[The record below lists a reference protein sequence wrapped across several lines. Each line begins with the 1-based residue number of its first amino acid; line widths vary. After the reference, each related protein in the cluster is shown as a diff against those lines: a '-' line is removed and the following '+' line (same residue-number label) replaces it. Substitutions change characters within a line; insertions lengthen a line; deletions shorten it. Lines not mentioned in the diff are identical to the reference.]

1 MSVFFSH
8 NLTIITNNILK
19 MSGEI
24 KQRIEDIVSGTTEY
38 PVKSKSFWLPNL
50 DQIASY
56 VEFELKKNYSKVL
69 VHYYY
74 SLFHPMS
81 LHVTTSPRWRLLTV
95 PTSPLSSAA
104 RPQAWEGRPS

>member
-8 NLTIITNNILK
+8 NLTIITNK

-81 LHVTTSPRWRLLTV
+81 LQVTTSPRWRLSTV
-95 PTSPLSSAA
+95 LTSPLSSAA